1 MVFTREQIAKCHGE
15 VSLHCHRREIKVA
28 RVGDSLRSLP
38 FKSIS
43 PLRRK
48 ERKERQENS
57 TCILWLRVLRVLR
70 VLAVKI
76 LGFGGFFLKR
86 LF

>member
-48 ERKERQENS
+48 ERKERQENP
-57 TCILWLRVLRVLR
+57 TCILWLRVLR

-76 LGFGGFFLKR
+76 LGFGGFLLNR